1 MDLAEKSSK
10 TIGSL
15 KAVGMLEM
23 NKEWF
28 ELFGMMAVVQVQAN
42 IIGADPISMIGF
54 ETKKF

>member
-1 MDLAEKSSK
+1 MDLAEKSKK
-10 TIGSL
+10 TNISL
-15 KAVGMLEM
+15 MECGIMEHYM
-23 NKEWF
+23 ESF